1 MKKIITIALIF
12 IITGCVKIHTPINEA
27 KKNPDPL
34 VTADGKIIPYERR
47 ILDPNLNISF
57 LMPTAASGGLTSE
70 KAWIAMSIGPV
81 LDNPEAM
88 TPEEPEYIFGTIM
101 QHVETSNLQSF
112 LNADNCDPLIGLSSD
127 KKIDLAYRYI
137 NPQIM
142 RDDRDVTLI
151 EAENECNFPGG
162 WYFMPQDLWKCGPDY
177 TFEEKKYRDFCEI
190 VTKMGF
196 VDPNSHAI
204 TDLPFFYDSNEY
216 ILRVKDQIYRLRK
229 SQRSNNKKGEAVLRQ
244 ILMSAEPVAE
254 SK

>member
-1 MKKIITIALIF
+1 MKKIVAII
-12 IITGCVKIHTPINEA
+12 IITSLLTACGTTHTLRRETEQIT
-27 KKNPDPL
+27 NPL
-34 VTADGKIIPYERR
+34 MTADGQVIPYTRR
-47 ILDPNLNISF
+47 TLNPNLNISF

-162 WYFMPQDLWKCGPDY
+162 WYFMPQDL
-177 TFEEKKYRDFCEI
+177 
-190 VTKMGF
+190 
-196 VDPNSHAI
+196 
-204 TDLPFFYDSNEY
+204 
-216 ILRVKDQIYRLRK
+216 
-229 SQRSNNKKGEAVLRQ
+229 
-244 ILMSAEPVAE
+244 
-254 SK
+254 